1 MKGVGEKSGA
11 STQLYTDNTVKSSA
25 TRRASEM
32 GPNEVTEAAVQR
44 AWERGEGRRAVK
56 YKEQL
61 GASGGKG
68 ASQRQKG
75 QSERQGGHGAP
86 AQAPEGT
93 LGSNVHC
100 DRGQAG
106 TKMGAG
112 MHFYPQGSFP

>member
-1 MKGVGEKSGA
+1 MKGVGEKCGA
-11 STQLYTDNTVKSSA
+11 STRLYTDNTVKSSA

-32 GPNEVTEAAVQR
+32 GGSGTTGSDEEKEAAVQR

-75 QSERQGGHGAP
+75 QSERRRGGGGGA
-86 AQAPEGT
+86 
-93 LGSNVHC
+93 
-100 DRGQAG
+100 RGAGAG
-106 TKMGAG
+106 TGRDAG
-112 MHFYPQGSFP
+112 FQCALRPRSGRY